1 VATPFAWPVLVVVRG
16 RRKDLIVTVT
26 LIVIV
31 AIVVLL
37 LVFAALM
44 YNGLVRRRNQVDN
57 AWSQI
62 DVQLKR
68 RYDLIPN
75 LVETVKGYATHERG
89 TLEAVTNARANAI
102 NAQGPGQQAGAENV
116 LSGALKSLFAVAES
130 YPDLKANQGFLQL
143 QQELS
148 ETEDRAAYARQY
160 YNDSVLSYN
169 NAVTTLPQNIFA
181 ALFGFRTREYFQAGG
196 EERGPVR
203 VQF

>member
-1 VATPFAWPVLVVVRG
+1 
-16 RRKDLIVTVT
+16 VTVT

-37 LVFAALM
+37 LIVAALM

-89 TLEAVTNARANAI
+89 TLEAVTNARASAI
-102 NAQGPGQQAGAENV
+102 NAQGPAQRAGAENA

-130 YPDLKANQGFLQL
+130 YPDLKASQTFLQL

-181 ALFGFRTREYFQAGG
+181 AMFGFRTREYFQAGG